1 MNIYDIKKNTIM
13 KKLKYVKL
21 FESFLN
27 EELSPETLQS
37 FRQKAGAE
45 AAKGDLDS
53 VRRQNQASSAARHVS
68 PLVKNAIKEL
78 NELMKQSLVRLKTS
92 WGSEA
97 TSFDIWLLDSAGL
110 NKVDASADIWI
121 RVYNSREKCGKDGSA
136 TLQRLKIT
144 KDSYD
149 ILFKNRTH
157 WEEANQKDVDNF
169 YIQDLWTDFAS
180 DKKIIDKIKALVT
193 LVQENEIAKEKEE
206 PKKNW
211 LGF

>member
-1 MNIYDIKKNTIM
+1 M

-53 VRRQNQASSAARHVS
+53 VRRQNQAGAAVSHVS
-68 PLVKNAIKEL
+68 PLVTNAIKEL
-78 NELMKQSLVRLKTS
+78 QELMKQALVRLKIYG
-92 WGSEA
+92 WDAARFE
-97 TSFDIWLLDSAGL
+97 IWLLDSAGL
-110 NKVDASADIWI
+110 NKVGANADIYI
-121 RVYNSREKCGKDGSA
+121 TVYSRQHCGKNGSA

-149 ILFKNRTH
+149 ILFKNREDFEQEDCDA
-157 WEEANQKDVDNF
+157 WDL
-169 YIQDLWTDFAS
+169 QDLWTDLAS
-180 DKKIIDKIKALVT
+180 DKKIIDKIKDLVT
-193 LVQENEIAKEKEE
+193 LVQENEIAKEE
-206 PKKNW
+206 PKKKNW

>member
-1 MNIYDIKKNTIM
+1 M

-37 FRQKAGAE
+37 FRQKASAE
-45 AAKGDLDS
+45 ADKGDLDS
-53 VRRQNQASSAARHVS
+53 TRRQNQASSAAYHVS

-78 NELMKQSLVRLKTS
+78 QELMKEAVVRLKIHN
-92 WGSEA
+92 WNEDNK
-97 TSFDIWLLDSAGL
+97 TSFDIWLSDYNGL
-110 NKVDASADIWI
+110 NKVDASADIYI
-121 RVYNSREKCGKDGSA
+121 RVNNTKYCKKGSS

-149 ILFKNRTH
+149 MLFKIQSDFEQEGGDAYKLEQL
-157 WEEANQKDVDNF
+157 WEELV
-169 YIQDLWTDFAS
+169 S
-180 DKKIIDKIKALVT
+180 DRKIVDKIKALVT

-206 PKKNW
+206 PKKKNW